1 MKELKSLTDLK
12 SDKESLDTEYTKSLE
27 DEYFKKIVSKLKLDK
42 EYLEKYTSLLE
53 QSSLEFKNCC
63 NCNSIFDCKNKITGF
78 AYLPKVIDGNLVFEY
93 KACKY
98 KKNLIKKEKLLKN
111 IKNFNTP
118 ESLKEAS
125 ISKIYKTDK
134 NRFSVITWLL
144 DFLDNYQSGDKGLY
158 LHGNFGCGK
167 TYLIAATFNELSNK
181 GIKSSIIFWPEFVRN
196 YFSDEAKENIEYVK
210 NVEVLLIDDL
220 GAENLTAYNRDE
232 ILCPILQYRMDNRL
246 TTFITSNLNI
256 KELAIHLSTSK
267 NGVEE
272 IKAGR
277 IISRIEQLTID
288 TEMIS
293 KNLRK

>member
-63 NCNSIFDCKNKITGF
+63 NCHSIFDCKNKITGF

-134 NRFSVITWLL
+134 NRFGVITWLL

>member
-134 NRFSVITWLL
+134 NRFGVITWLL

>member
-134 NRFSVITWLL
+134 NRFGVITWLL

-256 KELAIHLSTSK
+256 QELAIHLSTSK